1 MIIVLKNKEDLDKV
15 IESIRDLVTTSL
27 ISIRDVEIIVD
38 EEFAHKW
45 EKEVEKGKSP
55 FSALETLNEQIENMR
70 DIKVTRR
77 GFGVIDATGWAKQQ
91 EHEER
96 ARIKEQHKYQR
107 RFYKGK

>member
-15 IESIRDLVTTSL
+15 LESVRNLVTTSL
-27 ISIRDVEIIVD
+27 ISISDVEIIVD

-55 FSALETLNEQIENMR
+55 SSALQTLNEQIEKMR
-70 DIKVTRR
+70 DLKVTRK

-91 EHEER
+91 EREER